1 MGAGDDNEG
10 TITAKSEA
18 LAVIL
23 SEATV
28 CVPLQEG
35 LSKKTDSSQK
45 RLRMT

>member
-28 CVPLQEG
+28 CVPLREG
-35 LSKKTDSSQK
+35 SVSKKQV
-45 RLRMT
+45 LRKKGSE